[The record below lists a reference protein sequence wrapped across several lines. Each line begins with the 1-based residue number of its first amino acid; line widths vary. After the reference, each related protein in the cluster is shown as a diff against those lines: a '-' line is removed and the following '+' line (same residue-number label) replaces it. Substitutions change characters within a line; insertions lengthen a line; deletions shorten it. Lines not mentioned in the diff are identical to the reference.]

1 MLSGGSARE
10 LNPPTPLVTRHNGF
24 HDTDAS
30 IYSLR
35 QSRSKKL
42 PVSFCGAIL
51 LLHRFD
57 GLSGCYNQCNVASIM
72 RRVVSSIYEVQCL
85 EDVYHGSFV
94 G

>member
-1 MLSGGSARE
+1 MKLYWSNH
-10 LNPPTPLVTRHNGF
+10 LIKLF

-35 QSRSKKL
+35 QSEFSPGSRAKKL

-57 GLSGCYNQCNVASIM
+57 GLSGCYNQCNVESIIV
-72 RRVVSSIYEVQCL
+72 RVVSSIDEVQCL